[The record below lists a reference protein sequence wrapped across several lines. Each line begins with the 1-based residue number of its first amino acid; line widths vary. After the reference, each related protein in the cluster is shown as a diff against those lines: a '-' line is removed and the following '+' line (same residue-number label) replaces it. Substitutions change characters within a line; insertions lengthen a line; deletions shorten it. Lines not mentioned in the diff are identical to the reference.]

1 MDEKSTGPLVSVQP
15 RSVPYGQLQ
24 PPSLHFCCRTDAILG
39 LLLPHVL
46 NEFPLLI
53 HLAVAAPLK
62 RVRLEADG
70 ESAQLLPI
78 PQRRNEQNDAE
89 KAVRET

>member
-1 MDEKSTGPLVSVQP
+1 MAFEVNEKCSECPATERPLLTTAAALLVAF
-15 RSVPYGQLQ
+15 L
-24 PPSLHFCCRTDAILG
+24 LRTDAILG

-78 PQRRNEQNDAE
+78 PQRRNEQ
-89 KAVRET
+89 K